1 MRGCRNILIVLLLIL
16 ALWWLLRKLDLLP
29 SFRKMFAPKEV
40 VIDQTPVVISQ
51 IRPLAQLVTITA
63 YTEVAADSTMPASV
77 GERLRDVLNPF
88 SFEVHTNRQLVI
100 VGKVTIH
107 VGVDLQKLRPE
118 DISIQGDSISIQLP
132 NAEILDAILN
142 PSGTDIFLEEGKW
155 DNNTV
160 TNLKTTLQHK
170 AIEDV
175 KSRGVLYQ
183 AEERAKAVLTNFLLA
198 AGYRKVTVQKGRLG

>member
-1 MRGCRNILIVLLLIL
+1 VLLLIL